1 MTTENIAKTLLCK
14 GRTPDDSALRITLIS
29 MLYKEGYK
37 TQHIASAL
45 HIHRTSIPYAIQKTQ
60 NLIDID
66 DPLIRLSMEEWKR
79 HSVRLVPY
87 FEKTDALYAIKAHIE
102 IDNVKLV
109 N

>member
-1 MTTENIAKTLLCK
+1 MTTEDIAKTLLCK
-14 GRTPDDSALRITLIS
+14 GRTPDDSAMRMALIF

-45 HIHRTSIPYAIQKTQ
+45 HIHRSSIPYAFQKTQ

-66 DPLIRLSMEEWKR
+66 DPLIRLAMDELQR

-87 FEKTDALYAIKAHIE
+87 YEKVNTLYAIRANIE

>member
-1 MTTENIAKTLLCK
+1 MTTENIAKTLMHK
-14 GRTPDDSALRITLIS
+14 GHTPDDSALRMTLIF

-45 HIHRTSIPYAIQKTQ
+45 HLHRSSVSYAYQKTQ
-60 NLIDID
+60 DLIDID
-66 DPLIRLSMEEWKR
+66 DPLIKLSIEEWKR

-87 FEKTDALYAIKAHIE
+87 FEKNDVLYTTKAHIE